1 MPRDR
6 AKASDPFAIENQLAS
21 PYVGRRHEYIW
32 SWENGGIKVEYG
44 TISVVAKSKYFY

>member
-6 AKASDPFAIENQLAS
+6 AKASNPFSVENELDL

-32 SWENGGIKVEYG
+32 SWENSGITVKRG
-44 TISVVAKSKYFY
+44 MRAVVAKSKYFY